1 MPVILNPENN
11 LPGGFDQIGATLEN
25 AARLHKAGVLIA
37 IGMDTHNIRLAPQHT
52 GNAVANG
59 LPHAAGIA
67 ALTLNIAKIFGLDD
81 TLGSLEPGKEASL
94 VIWSGDPLEVTE
106 AAEQVFIKGEPMPM
120 TSRQIQLKDRYMNRD
135 VSKPVGYTR

>member
-1 MPVILNPENN
+1 VPVILNPENN